1 MPDLP
6 RDLLSLV
13 DYLIKKREF
22 QTLANNLLTMWGPGG
37 VFLGPNYL
45 PPRFVENNEDTL
57 EDVRIRAVAA
67 KDGTR
72 YSPAQKVGGGEMF
85 GRIKYR
91 LGHSDLLKEITGPD
105 YDAIKRWLGRNL
117 PMQAAARLLGLFETL
132 IVESLTSHDELKIW
146 EAIQFNALTR
156 RGDNGYFEYE
166 EGPDL
171 TDHFVDVSAEP
182 WTDADNDPWE
192 HIDAGIEQLVG
203 LGFDRGGIRIVTTE
217 RVRNALRRNP
227 HTKDRAG
234 KSVVTTNGSGQVQA
248 VRLTGTLSLEA
259 LNGVF
264 GDEGLQEPVTYDKRI
279 QTETGEK
286 RAYAENHMT
295 LIAST
300 GMTEE
305 VRFNQ
310 DNVEDVRVVNDVL
323 GFNGIGT
330 PNGQDMPVRAT
341 SVKAF
346 TDQKDARV
354 EAQGWQATGPVI
366 LMPQARVELFG
377 MLEA

>member
-117 PMQAAARLLGLFETL
+117 PMQAAARVLGLFETL

-192 HIDAGIEQLVG
+192 H
-203 LGFDRGGIRIVTTE
+203 
-217 RVRNALRRNP
+217 
-227 HTKDRAG
+227 
-234 KSVVTTNGSGQVQA
+234 
-248 VRLTGTLSLEA
+248 
-259 LNGVF
+259 
-264 GDEGLQEPVTYDKRI
+264 
-279 QTETGEK
+279 
-286 RAYAENHMT
+286 
-295 LIAST
+295 
-300 GMTEE
+300 
-305 VRFNQ
+305 
-310 DNVEDVRVVNDVL
+310 
-323 GFNGIGT
+323 
-330 PNGQDMPVRAT
+330 
-341 SVKAF
+341 
-346 TDQKDARV
+346 
-354 EAQGWQATGPVI
+354 
-366 LMPQARVELFG
+366 
-377 MLEA
+377 